1 MCWQGAHFPV
11 SVDGK
16 GMKKLLDLTPECVRQ
31 LNIEA
36 AKKGTVFKLLAEKI
50 LEDYAQ
56 KLLKKQGK

>member
-1 MCWQGAHFPV
+1 
-11 SVDGK
+11 
-16 GMKKLLDLTPECVRQ
+16 MKKLLDLTPECVRQ